1 MIHAQ
6 GEGQNCEFWRF
17 IIGKD
22 EMAMQC
28 EVGLYLDFGVKDGG
42 PTGCSGRLDNF
53 HMGRWAQGRNTGV
66 NLPEGYCPRNLMAF
80 PPGSTPSADLIDLY
94 AEDQAAWVQDFST
107 ALVAMLANKN
117 LQLVDSGYTAPF
129 ATFRM
134 RMDSSPVIQSAAQEV
149 VEILK
154 VPLLLEVAPL
164 TMVQY
169 GSPPTQQAGF
179 DFGQ

>member
-1 MIHAQ
+1 
-6 GEGQNCEFWRF
+6 
-17 IIGKD
+17 
-22 EMAMQC
+22 
-28 EVGLYLDFGVKDGG
+28 
-42 PTGCSGRLDNF
+42 
-53 HMGRWAQGRNTGV
+53 
-66 NLPEGYCPRNLMAF
+66 MAF

-154 VPLLLEVAPL
+154 VPLLQEVAPL
-164 TMVQY
+164 PMVQY
-169 GSPPTQQAGF
+169 SSPPTQQAGF